1 MSDKTQSIEEMKN
14 QAREYIKLTQTN
26 VVKLAGTIV
35 SNYQSEPKPK
45 MKDNLPVID
54 EHGNQQFYAPRSS
67 CKVSFNGGEIEIPLK
82 SEQYEI
88 LKGKEGE
95 MYLFTG
101 RLGLVKSFGNESVS
115 YVFSTIEEL

>member
-1 MSDKTQSIEEMKN
+1 MAQSIEEMKN

-26 VVKLAGTIV
+26 TIKLAGTIV
-35 SNYQSEPKPK
+35 SVYQSEAKPK
-45 MKDNLPVID
+45 MKDGMIVLD
-54 EHGNQQFYAPRSS
+54 GNNNPQFYAPRSS
-67 CKVSFNGGEIEIPLK
+67 CKISFNGGEIEIPLA
-82 SEQYEI
+82 SEQYET

-101 RLGLVKSFGNESVS
+101 RLGLVKSFGNESIS